1 MAVTA
6 GYDVGGAH
14 LKVALAED
22 GRVIAVE
29 QIPCPLWQGLDQL
42 DIAFAKARPLT
53 ARATHHAA
61 TMTGELCEIFPDR
74 KTGVT
79 TLVEHLE
86 SLVGPEVRIWMGPRG
101 LGSPQEALIDPMA
114 VASTNFLATATL
126 VARHFADALLIDMGS
141 TTTDVIAIVGGTPC
155 PHGLTDGDRLA
166 TGELVY
172 TGLTRT
178 DVSVVASEARLQNRT
193 QRLAAGGFANMADV
207 RRILGTLPED
217 VDQHPTSDNRGTS
230 LEESLARFARCLGRD
245 RADALFEDW
254 REVAGEIADKQM
266 HAILVAI
273 GEVVAATPL
282 PDSAPIVAA
291 GIGAEAVTALAT
303 ELNRSCRTFAEL
315 IAANEDC
322 RIWATRCAPATS
334 LALLAAQA
342 L

>member
-1 MAVTA
+1 MTVTA

-14 LKVALAED
+14 LKIALAQN
-22 GRVIAVE
+22 GRPIAVE
-29 QIPCPLWQGLDQL
+29 QIPCPLWKGLDEL
-42 DIAFAKARPLT
+42 DIAFAKARTLT
-53 ARATHHAA
+53 ARASHHAA

-79 TLVEHLE
+79 TLVEQLAT
-86 SLVGPEVRIWMGPRG
+86 LLGPEIRIWMGPRG
-101 LGSPQEALIDPMA
+101 LGSPQEALIDPMS
-114 VASTNFLATATL
+114 VASTNFLATAKL

-141 TTTDVIAIVGGTPC
+141 TTTDVIAVVGGKPR

-178 DVSVVASEARLQNRT
+178 DVSVAASEARLQHRT
-193 QRLAAGGFANMADV
+193 QRLAAGGFATMSDV
-207 RRILGTLPED
+207 RRVLGTLPED

-245 RADALFEDW
+245 RADATFEDW

-266 HAILVAI
+266 HSILVAI

-291 GIGAEAVTALAT
+291 GIGAEAVAALAT

-315 IAANEDC
+315 ISASEDC
-322 RIWATRCAPATS
+322 ALWATRCAPAVS
-334 LALLAAQA
+334 LAIMGQAA